1 MIMRNKAPYERVAQQ
16 VIKNIYLKRGTP
28 HDIAEDLS
36 RAERVE
42 RGSSENKAPCERVAQ
57 QVIESIVV
65 ESAK

>member
-1 MIMRNKAPYERVAQQ
+1 MRNKAPYERVDQR

-42 RGSSENKAPCERVAQ
+42 RGSSEWYNLMTNVASV
-57 QVIESIVV
+57 VIESIVV